1 MLAIFKKE
9 VSIYFQTPFGYVF
22 MGLFL
27 LISGVV
33 FTVYNLLGNRG
44 DILGMLGM
52 LNFVSIVIFPVLT
65 MKLLS
70 EEKKMG
76 TNQLLFTAPVKISS
90 IVLGKYFAAFFVFT
104 VTLFET
110 GIFALFMIIFGN
122 VSAGAILGA
131 YMGFTLLGGTYV
143 AICLFASSLTEN
155 QVTSAIAGFGLLLSF
170 MLVGFLSGAVKYP
183 LLKSVLNF
191 LAILDKYNELT
202 NGILKT
208 SQFVYYLSFI
218 ILFVFLTVR
227 VVEFSQVKKAD

>member
-22 MGLFL
+22 MGFFL
-27 LISGVV
+27 LLSGVV
-33 FTVYNLLGNRG
+33 FTVYNLLGSRA

-52 LNFVSIVIFPVLT
+52 LNFVSIVIYPVLT
-65 MKLLS
+65 MKLLA

-76 TNQLLFTAPVKISS
+76 TNQLLFTAPVKLSS
-90 IVLGKYFAAFFVFT
+90 IVLGKYFAALFVFV

-110 GIFALFMIIFGN
+110 GIFALFIMVFGNISIGAIFG
-122 VSAGAILGA
+122 A
-131 YMGFTLLGGTYV
+131 YLGFTLLGGTYI

-170 MLVGFLSGAVKYP
+170 MLIGFLSNAVKYP
-183 LLKSVLNF
+183 FLKSILHY
-191 LAILDKYNELT
+191 LAILGKYDELT

-218 ILFVFLTVR
+218 ILFVFLTIR
-227 VVEFSQVKKAD
+227 VVEFSQQKRVG